1 MNPTLS
7 IYLLNHNY
15 GRYLPKAIDS
25 ILGQSDND
33 FEFIVIDDG
42 SNDGSQQILKTYEEK
57 HGVKVFYC
65 ENRGL
70 ISSVLLAFK
79 LLSGDFVARLDADDW
94 LHEDFVAKMRSC
106 IRLNPNVGLIA
117 PDYFE
122 VNASGKVIKK
132 VEWCHSTNRVKS
144 IEGPAHGACSFLS
157 RTAYQNFGGVNPDIT
172 CQDGFDI
179 WVAIFPILVFVA
191 CLSHCSSIEDM
202 EIV

>member
-79 LLSGDFVARLDADDW
+79 LLSGDFVARLDAGR
-94 LHEDFVAKMRSC
+94 LVNEDFVAKMSVMHTSKSECRS
-106 IRLNPNVGLIA
+106 
-117 PDYFE
+117 Y
-122 VNASGKVIKK
+122 
-132 VEWCHSTNRVKS
+132 
-144 IEGPAHGACSFLS
+144 
-157 RTAYQNFGGVNPDIT
+157 
-172 CQDGFDI
+172 
-179 WVAIFPILVFVA
+179 
-191 CLSHCSSIEDM
+191 SS
-202 EIV
+202 